1 MYHRHGA
8 IKMIA
13 TMVAMELMVIVTTNI
28 QKMVAESLV
37 ESLVVTVATAER
49 PMTVMQKHSQPMVF
63 AIPCYESC
71 TSGPNAADS
80 RAASSFERR
89 RAQVRLAF

>member
-13 TMVAMELMVIVTTNI
+13 TMVAMVIVTTNI

-71 TSGPNAADS
+71 TSVLTWS
-80 RAASSFERR
+80 
-89 RAQVRLAF
+89 

>member
-49 PMTVMQKHSQPMVF
+49 PMTVMQKHSNK
-63 AIPCYESC
+63 SC
-71 TSGPNAADS
+71 TSVLTWSQRGRLP
-80 RAASSFERR
+80 RCIVIQTFKTSSF
-89 RAQVRLAF
+89 